1 LSSNLS
7 DDRLEQVQ
15 GGAGAL
21 GALALGAA
29 LALWWLGS
37 EVAWAAGCG
46 LMQAEVCTVVRQA
59 ERLSMSLAGVA
70 ILGFGLALVIQYV
83 IDERSDDA
91 TDGVVSDD

>member
-1 LSSNLS
+1 LFSELSE
-7 DDRLEQVQ
+7 DRLEQVQ

-29 LALWWLGS
+29 LALWWMGA
-37 EVAWAAGCG
+37 EVAWVAGCR

-59 ERLSMSLAGVA
+59 ERLSISLAGVA

-83 IDERSDDA
+83 IDERESVGE
-91 TDGVVSDD
+91 GVVSDD